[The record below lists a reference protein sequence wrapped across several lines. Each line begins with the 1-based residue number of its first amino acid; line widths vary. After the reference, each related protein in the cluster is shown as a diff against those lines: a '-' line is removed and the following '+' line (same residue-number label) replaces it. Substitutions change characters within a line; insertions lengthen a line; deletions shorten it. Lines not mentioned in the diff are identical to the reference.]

1 MKQIITSILF
11 FSLSFNF
18 VLGQMKHIVHSKSQ
32 DSRILVLEK
41 QSGIYNPLK
50 FRAGDNFTFRMN
62 ALKTKYKATL
72 SHIGQNEITVFG
84 TDIPLSAISWI
95 QIDNPHWLVQQG
107 SIYFPV
113 ASVGYF
119 AMDMVNPI
127 FSGEESFQFSQQTL
141 ITSSAF
147 MLTGIILYLL
157 KKKRY
162 RIYKGFYVLRT
173 ESR

>member
-1 MKQIITSILF
+1 MKKSISIFLFTFFIFITVSA
-11 FSLSFNF
+11 
-18 VLGQMKHIVHSKSQ
+18 QMKHLAHSKSK
-32 DSRILVLEK
+32 DSRILILEK
-41 QSGIYNPLK
+41 KTGIYKPLK
-50 FRAGDNFTFRMN
+50 FRAGDNFTFRIN
-62 ALKTKYKATL
+62 AIRKKYKATL
-72 SHIGQNEITVFG
+72 SHIGKNEITVFG
-84 TDIPLSAISWI
+84 TDVPLSAVSWI
-95 QIDNPHWLVQQG
+95 EVDNTHWLVQQG

-127 FSGEESFQFSQQTL
+127 FSGEQSFQFSRQTL

-162 RIYKGFYVLRT
+162 RIYKGLYLLKT